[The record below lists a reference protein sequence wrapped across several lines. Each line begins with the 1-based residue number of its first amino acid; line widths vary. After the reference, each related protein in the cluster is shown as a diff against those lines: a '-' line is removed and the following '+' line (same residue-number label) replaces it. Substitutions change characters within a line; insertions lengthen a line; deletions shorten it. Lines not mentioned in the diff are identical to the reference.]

1 VERWLT
7 HCSLKIDKKAVGG
20 NTWQPFVV
28 FCEGSICPVISREAK
43 PRAGFPDWGSWQR
56 NALTDE
62 VNLIIPNTLPTLS
75 F

>member
-1 VERWLT
+1 MALT
-7 HCSLKIDKKAVGG
+7 GDLLPHNFGTLNLVILREAHY
-20 NTWQPFVV
+20 PHL
-28 FCEGSICPVISREAK
+28 VISREAK

-75 F
+75 S